1 MAINRIYKSVPTVA
15 IRGIV
20 IFPGVR
26 FHFDIARSKSI
37 AAIEAAMKTDQKV
50 FLVAQKDALLD
61 DPEVSDLYNYGV
73 IASIKQVLKAPK
85 DNQMRVV
92 VEGVV
97 RAQIADITDTEPY
110 FICNV
115 RERKT
120 PEVKAEDVALRDALI
135 NKLKTELVAYMSY
148 TSRSEEEARRDA
160 EIFYTED
167 TSDFADLIAGN
178 VIPEYKIRQ
187 KILEE
192 VSLIP
197 RLELL
202 LDVLR
207 KENNILKIEN
217 EIESKVEKQM
227 EENQKDYYLREK
239 IRAIYNELGEGEDV
253 LSDASKYKEKV
264 RKLNCSD
271 EIKEK
276 LFNECDKLSK
286 MQGTSVDAAIIRS
299 YLDTAL
305 SIKFGTYT
313 VDNLDVIRAQRIL
326 DEEHYGLEKVK
337 ERFVEMLAVK
347 AKTDDLKGQIIC
359 LVGPPGVGKTSIVK
373 SVAKAMG
380 RKYVRMSLGGVSDE
394 AEIRGHRKTYVGAMP
409 GRIVNAIIQAKSFN
423 PVILLDEIDKLGK
436 DYKGDP
442 ASALL
447 EVLDPEQNNTFRD
460 NYMEIPVDL
469 SKVLFITT
477 ANDPSTI
484 PGPLYD
490 RMEIIDLVSYT
501 QQEKEII
508 AKNHI
513 VKKQVKLHGLTGNN
527 IRFTDDAIEVLIRN
541 YTSEAGV
548 RRLEQVIASV
558 CRKSVLM
565 LEKSGSKRIIIT
577 PELIADMLGP
587 WKYKKEELLGENAI
601 GVVNGLA
608 WTRVGGEILQVEA
621 VAMEGDGK
629 MEITGSLG
637 DVMKESAKAAYSYLR
652 SKKSH
657 YNIPL
662 EAFTKN
668 NIHIHVPQGA
678 VPKDGP
684 SAGVTISTALYS
696 ALSGKKV
703 DRHVAMTGEVT
714 LTGRVLPIGGLR
726 EKSMAA
732 YKAGIRKV
740 IIPQDNYSDLW
751 EIDQTVK
758 ENVEFI
764 PVSTIDEVLSV
775 AIVDMAQDEK
785 ASLIFSHH
793 DVIIKD
799 RRKNSEIR

>member
-1 MAINRIYKSVPTVA
+1 MAINRIYKSMPTVA

-37 AAIEAAMKTDQKV
+37 AAIESAMNNDQKI

-61 DPEVSDLYNYGV
+61 DPEPSDLYNYGV
-73 IASIKQVLKAPK
+73 IASIKQILKAPNE
-85 DNQMRVV
+85 NQMRIVV
-92 VEGVV
+92 QGIV
-97 RAQIADITDTEPY
+97 RAQIADVISTQPY
-110 FICNV
+110 FVCNV

-120 PEVKAEDVALRDALI
+120 PDVKSEDVILKDALV
-135 NKLKTELVAYMSY
+135 NKLKTELVAYMGY
-148 TSRSEEEARRDA
+148 TSRSEDEARRDA

-167 TSDFADLIAGN
+167 TSDFADLVAGN
-178 VIPEYKIRQ
+178 IIPDYRVRQ
-187 KILEE
+187 RILEK
-192 VSLIP
+192 VNLIP
-197 RLELL
+197 RLEFL

-217 EIESKVEKQM
+217 EIEGKVEKQM

-253 LSDASKYKEKV
+253 LSDSAKYKEKV
-264 RKLNCSD
+264 RSLACSD

-276 LFNECDKLSK
+276 LLAECDKLSK
-286 MQGTSVDAAIIRS
+286 LQGTSVDASIIRS

-305 SIKFGTYT
+305 SLKFGCYT
-313 VDNLDVIRAQRIL
+313 ADNLDVFRAQRIL
-326 DEEHYGLEKVK
+326 DEDHYGLEKIK

-347 AKTDDLKGQIIC
+347 AKTDNLKGQIIC
-359 LVGPPGVGKTSIVK
+359 LAGPPGVGKTSIVK

-409 GRIVNAIIQAKSFN
+409 GRIVNALIQAKSFN
-423 PVILLDEIDKLGK
+423 PIILLDEIDKLGK

-447 EVLDPEQNNTFRD
+447 EVLDPEQNNSFRD
-460 NYMEIPVDL
+460 NYMEIPIDL

-477 ANDPSTI
+477 ANDTSTI

-490 RMEIIDLVSYT
+490 RMEIIELVSYT
-501 QQEKEII
+501 QNEKEII

-513 VKKQVKLHGLTGNN
+513 VKKQIKLHGLSGNN
-527 IRFTDDAIEVLIRN
+527 IRFTDEAISTLISG

-558 CRKSVLM
+558 CRKSVLL
-565 LEKSGSKRIIIT
+565 LEKSDSKRIT
-577 PELIADMLGP
+577 VTKQLLEEMLGP
-587 WKYKKEELLGENAI
+587 VKYKNEELLTENTV

-621 VAMEGDGK
+621 VTMQGEGK
-629 MEITGSLG
+629 IEITGSLG

-652 SKKSH
+652 SKKDK

-668 NIHIHVPQGA
+668 DIHIHVPQGA

-684 SAGVTISTALYS
+684 SAGVTISTALFS
-696 ALSGKKV
+696 ALTGRKV
-703 DRHVAMTGEVT
+703 NRKVAMTGEVT

-732 YKAGIRKV
+732 YKAGIEKV
-740 IIPQDNYSDLW
+740 VIPKDNYSDLW
-751 EIDQTVK
+751 EIDKVVK

-775 AIVDMAQDEK
+775 AVINDNDDEK
-785 ASLIFSHH
+785 ASVIFSHH
-793 DVIIKD
+793 DLIIKD

>member
-1 MAINRIYKSVPTVA
+1 MAINRIYKSMPAVA
-15 IRGIV
+15 VRGIV

-26 FHFDIARSKSI
+26 FHFDIARNKSI
-37 AAIEAAMKTDQKV
+37 AAVEAAMNLDQKV
-50 FLVAQKDALLD
+50 FLVAQKDALID
-61 DPEVSDLYNYGV
+61 DPEPSDLYNYGV
-73 IASIKQVLKAPK
+73 IASIKQILKAPNE
-85 DNQMRVV
+85 NQMRIV

-97 RAQIADITDTEPY
+97 RAQIAEITSVYPY
-110 FICNV
+110 FVCNV

-120 PEVKAEDVALRDALI
+120 PDVKSEDVVLKDALVS
-135 NKLKTELVAYMSY
+135 KLKSELIAYMGY

-167 TSDFADLIAGN
+167 TSDFADLVAGN
-178 VIPEYKIRQ
+178 VVPDYRVRQ
-187 KILEE
+187 KILEK
-192 VSLIP
+192 VSIIP
-197 RLELL
+197 RLEFLL
-202 LDVLR
+202 NVIR

-217 EIESKVEKQM
+217 EIEGKVEKQM

-253 LSDASKYKEKV
+253 LSDSAKYKEKI
-264 RKLNCSD
+264 KALECSD

-276 LFNECDKLSK
+276 LLSECDKLSK
-286 MQGTSVDAAIIRS
+286 MQGTSVDASIIRA
-299 YLDTAL
+299 YLDVAL
-305 SIKFGTYT
+305 SLKFGSYT
-313 VDNLDVIRAQRIL
+313 EDNLDVLRAEKIL
-326 DEEHYGLEKVK
+326 DEDHYGLEKVK
-337 ERFVEMLAVK
+337 ERFIELLAVK
-347 AKTDDLKGQIIC
+347 SKTDNLKGQIIC
-359 LVGPPGVGKTSIVK
+359 LVGPPGVGKTSIVR

-409 GRIVNAIIQAKSFN
+409 GRIVNALIQAKSFN
-423 PVILLDEIDKLGK
+423 PIILLDEIDKLGK

-460 NYMEIPVDL
+460 NYMEIPIDL

-477 ANDPSTI
+477 ANDASTI

-490 RMEIIDLVSYT
+490 RMEIIELVSYT

-513 VKKQVKLHGLTGNN
+513 IKKQIRLHGLTGNN
-527 IRFTDDAIEVLIRN
+527 IRFTDEAISSLITK

-558 CRKSVLM
+558 CRKAVLL
-565 LEKSGSKRIIIT
+565 LEKSGNKRINVT
-577 PELIADMLGP
+577 NDLLEEMLGP
-587 WKYKKEELLGENAI
+587 GKYKNEELLAENAV

-621 VAMEGDGK
+621 VTMEGDGK
-629 MEITGSLG
+629 LEITGSLG
-637 DVMKESAKAAYSYLR
+637 DVMKESARAAYSYLR
-652 SKKSH
+652 SKKEK

-662 EAFTKN
+662 DAFIKN

-684 SAGVTISTALYS
+684 SAGVTISTALFS
-696 ALSGKKV
+696 ALSGKKI
-703 DRHVAMTGEVT
+703 DRKVAMTGEIT

-732 YKAGIRKV
+732 YKSGIKKV
-740 IIPQDNYSDLW
+740 IIPKDNYVDLW
-751 EIDQTVK
+751 EIDKIVK

-764 PVSTIDEVLSV
+764 PVSTIDEVLAV
-775 AIVDMAQDEK
+775 AVVNGIQDEK
-785 ASLIFSHH
+785 ASVIFSHH
-793 DVIIKD
+793 DVIIND

>member
-1 MAINRIYKSVPTVA
+1 MAINRIYKSMPTVA

-37 AAIEAAMKTDQKV
+37 AAIESAMNNDQKI
-50 FLVAQKDALLD
+50 FLVAQKDALVD
-61 DPEVSDLYNYGV
+61 NPEPSDLYNYGV
-73 IASIKQVLKAPK
+73 IASVKQILKAPNE
-85 DNQMRVV
+85 NQMRIVV
-92 VEGVV
+92 QGIV
-97 RAQIADITDTEPY
+97 RAQIADIISTEPY
-110 FICNV
+110 FVCNV

-120 PEVKAEDVALRDALI
+120 PDVKDEDIVLKDALV
-135 NKLKTELVAYMSY
+135 NKLKTELVAYMGY
-148 TSRSEEEARRDA
+148 TSRGEEEARRDA

-167 TSDFADLIAGN
+167 TSDFADLVAGN
-178 VIPEYKIRQ
+178 IIPDYRVRQ
-187 KILEE
+187 KILEK

-197 RLELL
+197 RLEFL

-217 EIESKVEKQM
+217 EIEGKVEKQM

-253 LSDASKYKEKV
+253 LSDSAKYKEKV
-264 RKLNCSD
+264 KALGCSD

-276 LFNECDKLSK
+276 LLAECDKLSK
-286 MQGTSVDAAIIRS
+286 LQGTSVDASIIRS
-299 YLDTAL
+299 YLDTVL
-305 SIKFGTYT
+305 SLKFGCYT
-313 VDNLDVIRAQRIL
+313 TDNLDVTRAERVL
-326 DEEHYGLEKVK
+326 DEDHYGLEKVK

-347 AKTDDLKGQIIC
+347 AKTDNLKGQIIC
-359 LVGPPGVGKTSIVK
+359 LAGPPGVGKTSIVK

-409 GRIVNAIIQAKSFN
+409 GRIVNALIQAKSFN
-423 PVILLDEIDKLGK
+423 PIILLDEIDKLGK

-447 EVLDPEQNNTFRD
+447 EVLDPEQNNSFRD
-460 NYMEIPVDL
+460 NYMEIPIDL

-477 ANDPSTI
+477 ANDTSTI
-484 PGPLYD
+484 PGPLFD
-490 RMEIIDLVSYT
+490 RMEIIELVSYT
-501 QQEKEII
+501 HNEKEII

-513 VKKQVKLHGLTGNN
+513 IKKQIKLHGLSGNN
-527 IRFTDDAIEVLIRN
+527 IRFTDEAISTLISG

-558 CRKSVLM
+558 CRKSVLL
-565 LEKSGSKRIIIT
+565 LEKSDSKRIT
-577 PELIADMLGP
+577 VTNQLLEEMLGP
-587 WKYKKEELLGENAI
+587 VKYKNEELLSENTV

-621 VAMEGDGK
+621 VTMQGEGK
-629 MEITGSLG
+629 IEITGSLG

-652 SKKSH
+652 SKKDK

-668 NIHIHVPQGA
+668 DIHIHVPQGA

-684 SAGVTISTALYS
+684 SAGVTISTALFS
-696 ALSGKKV
+696 ALTGKKV
-703 DRHVAMTGEVT
+703 DRKVAMTGEIT

-732 YKAGIRKV
+732 YKSGIKK
-740 IIPQDNYSDLW
+740 ILIPKDNYSDLW
-751 EIDQTVK
+751 EIDKAVK

-764 PVSTIDEVLSV
+764 PVATIDEVLSV
-775 AIVDMAQDEK
+775 AIINDSEEEK
-785 ASLIFSHH
+785 ASVIFSNHEL
-793 DVIIKD
+793 IIKD
-799 RRKNSEIR
+799 RRKSSEIR

>member
-1 MAINRIYKSVPTVA
+1 MAINRIYKSMPAVA
-15 IRGIV
+15 VRGIV

-26 FHFDIARSKSI
+26 FHFDIARSKSV
-37 AAIEAAMKTDQKV
+37 AAVEAAMNTDQKI
-50 FLVAQKDALLD
+50 FLVAQRDALVD
-61 DPEVSDLYNYGV
+61 DPEPSDLYNYGV
-73 IASIKQVLKAPK
+73 IASVKQILKAPNE
-85 DNQMRVV
+85 NQMRIV
-92 VEGVV
+92 VEGLV
-97 RAQIADITDTEPY
+97 RAQIADVISVQPY

-115 RERKT
+115 RERRT
-120 PEVKAEDVALRDALI
+120 PAVRAEDAVLKDALV
-135 NKLKTELVAYMSY
+135 NMLKTELIAYMGY

-167 TSDFADLIAGN
+167 TSDFADLVAGN
-178 VIPEYKIRQ
+178 IIPDYRVRQ
-187 KILEE
+187 KILEK

-197 RLELL
+197 RLEFL

-207 KENNILKIEN
+207 KENNVLKIEN
-217 EIESKVEKQM
+217 EIEGKVEKQM
-227 EENQKDYYLREK
+227 EDNQKDYYLREK

-253 LSDASKYKEKV
+253 LSDSVKYKEKI
-264 RKLNCSD
+264 KALNCSD
-271 EIKEK
+271 EIKDK
-276 LFNECDKLSK
+276 LTAECDKLSK
-286 MQGTSVDAAIIRS
+286 MQGTSVDASIIRA

-305 SIKFGTYT
+305 SLNFGTYT
-313 VDNLDVIRAQRIL
+313 EDNLDLARAERIL
-326 DEEHYGLEKVK
+326 DEDHYGLEKVK

-347 AKTDDLKGQIIC
+347 AKTDNLKGQIIC
-359 LVGPPGVGKTSIVK
+359 LVGPPGVGKTSIVR

-409 GRIVNAIIQAKSFN
+409 GRIVNALIQAKSFN

-447 EVLDPEQNNTFRD
+447 EVLDPEQNNSFRD
-460 NYMEIPVDL
+460 NYMEFPIDL

-477 ANDPSTI
+477 ANDASTI

-490 RMEIIDLVSYT
+490 RMEIIELVSYT

-513 VKKQVKLHGLTGNN
+513 IKKQLKLHGLTGNN
-527 IRFTDDAIEVLIRN
+527 VRFSDEAVSTLISK

-548 RRLEQVIASV
+548 RRLEQIIATV
-558 CRKSVLM
+558 CRKAVVLI
-565 LEKSGSKRIIIT
+565 EKSGSKRISVT
-577 PELIADMLGP
+577 PELLETMLGP
-587 WKYKKEELLGENAI
+587 GKYKKDELIGESSV

-621 VAMEGDGK
+621 VTMEGDGK
-629 MEITGSLG
+629 IEITGSLG
-637 DVMKESAKAAYSYLR
+637 DVMKESARAAYSYLR
-652 SKKSH
+652 SKKDK

-668 NIHIHVPQGA
+668 DIHIHVPQGA

-684 SAGVTISTALYS
+684 SAGVTISTALFS
-696 ALSGKKV
+696 ALTGKKA
-703 DRHVAMTGEVT
+703 DRNVAMTGEIT

-732 YKAGIRKV
+732 YKAGVKKV
-740 IIPQDNYSDLW
+740 IIPKDNYSDLW
-751 EIDQTVK
+751 EIDKTVK

-764 PVSTIDEVLSV
+764 PVSTVDEVLST
-775 AIVDMAQDEK
+775 AIVGELQNDK
-785 ASLIFSHH
+785 ASVIFSHH

>member
-1 MAINRIYKSVPTVA
+1 MAINRIYKSMPTVA
-15 IRGIV
+15 VRGIV

-26 FHFDIARSKSI
+26 FHFDIARKKSI
-37 AAIEAAMKTDQKV
+37 AAIEAAMNDDQKV
-50 FLVAQKDALLD
+50 FLVAQKDALVD
-61 DPEVSDLYNYGV
+61 DPTPADLFNYGV
-73 IASIKQVLKAPK
+73 IASVKQILKAPNE
-85 DNQMRVV
+85 NQMRIV
-92 VEGVV
+92 VEGLV
-97 RAQIADITDTEPY
+97 RAQIADVITVQPY
-110 FICNV
+110 FSCDV
-115 RERKT
+115 RERRT
-120 PEVKAEDVALRDALI
+120 PAVKSEDTVLKDALV
-135 NKLKTELVAYMSY
+135 NKLKTELISYMGY

-167 TSDFADLIAGN
+167 SSDFADLVAGN
-178 VIPEYKIRQ
+178 IIPDYRVRQ
-187 KILEE
+187 KILEK
-192 VSLIP
+192 VSLID
-197 RLELL
+197 RLEFL

-217 EIESKVEKQM
+217 EIEGKVEKQM
-227 EENQKDYYLREK
+227 EDNQKDYYLREK

-253 LSDASKYKEKV
+253 LSDSVKYKEKI
-264 RKLNCSD
+264 KALACSD

-276 LFNECDKLSK
+276 LFSECDKLSK
-286 MQGTSVDAAIIRS
+286 MQGTSVDASIIRA
-299 YLDTAL
+299 YIDTAL
-305 SIKFGTYT
+305 SLKFGSYT
-313 VDNLDVIRAQRIL
+313 EDNLDVVRAEHIL
-326 DEEHYGLEKVK
+326 DENHYGLEKVK

-347 AKTDDLKGQIIC
+347 AKTDNLKGQIIC
-359 LVGPPGVGKTSIVK
+359 LVGPPGVGKTSIVR

-380 RKYVRMSLGGVSDE
+380 RKYVRMSIGGVSDE

-409 GRIVNAIIQAKSFN
+409 GRIVNALIQAKSFN

-460 NYMEIPVDL
+460 NYMEIPIDL

-477 ANDPSTI
+477 ANDASTI
-484 PGPLYD
+484 PAPLYD
-490 RMEIIDLVSYT
+490 RMEIIELVSYT

-508 AKNHI
+508 AKKHI
-513 VKKQVKLHGLTGNN
+513 IKKQIKLHGLTGNN
-527 IRFTDDAIEVLIRN
+527 IRFSDEAIRTLITK

-548 RRLEQVIASV
+548 RRLDQVIASV
-558 CRKSVLM
+558 CRKSVLL
-565 LEKSGSKRIIIT
+565 LEKSGSKRIIVT
-577 PELIADMLGP
+577 PELLEEMLGP
-587 WKYKKEELLGENAI
+587 GKYKNEELLNENAV

-621 VAMEGDGK
+621 VAMEGEGK
-629 MEITGSLG
+629 IEATGSLG

-652 SKKSH
+652 SKKDKYGFS
-657 YNIPL
+657 L
-662 EAFTKN
+662 ESFTKN
-668 NIHIHVPQGA
+668 DIHIHVPQGA

-703 DRHVAMTGEVT
+703 DRKVAMTGEVT

-732 YKAGIRKV
+732 YKAGIKKV
-740 IIPQDNYSDLW
+740 IIPKDNYADLW
-751 EIDQTVK
+751 EIDKTVK

-764 PVSTIDEVLSV
+764 PVSTIDEVLAV
-775 AIVDMAQDEK
+775 AVVNDFQDDK
-785 ASLIFSHH
+785 ASVIFSHH

-799 RRKNSEIR
+799 RRQNSEIR

>member
-1 MAINRIYKSVPTVA
+1 MAINRIYKSMPTVA

-37 AAIEAAMKTDQKV
+37 AAIENAMNNDQRI
-50 FLVAQKDALLD
+50 FLVAQKDALVD
-61 DPEVSDLYNYGV
+61 DPEPSDLYNYGV
-73 IASIKQVLKAPK
+73 IASVKQILKAPNE
-85 DNQMRVV
+85 NQMRIVV
-92 VEGVV
+92 QGIV
-97 RAQIADITDTEPY
+97 RAQIADVISTQPY

-120 PEVKAEDVALRDALI
+120 PAVKSEDVILKDALV
-135 NKLKTELVAYMSY
+135 NKLKTELIAYMGY
-148 TSRSEEEARRDA
+148 TSRSEDEARRDA

-167 TSDFADLIAGN
+167 TSDFADLVAGN
-178 VIPEYKIRQ
+178 IIPDYRVRQ
-187 KILEE
+187 KILEK

-197 RLELL
+197 RLEFL

-217 EIESKVEKQM
+217 EIEGKVEKQM
-227 EENQKDYYLREK
+227 EDNQKDYYLREK

-253 LSDASKYKEKV
+253 LSDSAKYKEKV
-264 RKLNCSD
+264 KALNCSD

-276 LFNECDKLSK
+276 LFAECDKLSK
-286 MQGTSVDAAIIRS
+286 LQGTSVDASIIRS

-305 SIKFGTYT
+305 SLNFGSYT
-313 VDNLDVIRAQRIL
+313 TDNLDVFRAQRIL
-326 DEEHYGLEKVK
+326 DEDHYGLEKVK

-347 AKTDDLKGQIIC
+347 AKTDNLKGQIIC
-359 LVGPPGVGKTSIVK
+359 LAGPPGVGKTSIVR

-409 GRIVNAIIQAKSFN
+409 GRIVNALIQAKSFN
-423 PVILLDEIDKLGK
+423 PIILLDEIDKLGK

-447 EVLDPEQNNTFRD
+447 EVLDPEQNNSFRD
-460 NYMEIPVDL
+460 NYMEIPIDL

-477 ANDPSTI
+477 ANDTSTI

-490 RMEIIDLVSYT
+490 RMEIIELVSYT
-501 QQEKEII
+501 RNEKEII

-513 VKKQVKLHGLTGNN
+513 VKKQIKLHGLSGNN
-527 IRFTDDAIEVLIRN
+527 IRFTDEAISTLISG

-558 CRKSVLM
+558 CRKSVLL
-565 LEKSGSKRIIIT
+565 LEKSDSKRITVT
-577 PELIADMLGP
+577 PQLIEEMLGP
-587 WKYKKEELLGENAI
+587 VKYKNEELLSENTV

-621 VAMEGDGK
+621 VTMQGDGK
-629 MEITGSLG
+629 IEITGSLG

-652 SKKSH
+652 SKKDK
-657 YNIPL
+657 YNIAL
-662 EAFTKN
+662 ETFTKN
-668 NIHIHVPQGA
+668 DIHIHVPQGA

-684 SAGVTISTALYS
+684 SAGVTISTALFS
-696 ALSGKKV
+696 ALTGKKV
-703 DRHVAMTGEVT
+703 DRKVAMTGEIT

-732 YKAGIRKV
+732 YKSGIKKV
-740 IIPQDNYSDLW
+740 IIPKDNYSDLW
-751 EIDQTVK
+751 EIDKAVK

-764 PVSTIDEVLSV
+764 PVSTIDEVLSI
-775 AIVDMAQDEK
+775 AIINDTEDEK
-785 ASLIFSHH
+785 ASVIFSHH
-793 DVIIKD
+793 DLIIKD